1 MCSLALG
8 DSGAKNYF
16 RSTISLRLR
25 GIPVVFTIES
35 KQGDLCGVAP
45 GVSMYSINLDQK
57 DELKNV

>member
-8 DSGAKNYF
+8 DSGAKNSF

-25 GIPVVFTIES
+25 GIHVVFTIES
-35 KQGDLCGVAP
+35 KQGDLRGVAP
-45 GVSMYSINLDQK
+45 GVSVYSINLDQK

>member
-8 DSGAKNYF
+8 DSGAKNSF

-25 GIPVVFTIES
+25 GIHVVFTIES

-45 GVSMYSINLDQK
+45 GVSM
-57 DELKNV
+57 